1 MKLKI
6 KVKRIN
12 KNLPMPTIIDKGEW
26 VDLRAS
32 KDVKIEGPQ
41 SGVLKY
47 HMFEGERVGHREV
60 KFSNELVP
68 LGIAMQL
75 PKGFEAHILPRS
87 STFKNFGIIL
97 GNMMGIVD
105 SSYCG
110 DNDEWLFN
118 AIALRDCIFA
128 EGERICQ
135 FRIQLSQKAN
145 IFQKLRWLFSNGI
158 EFVEVENLGNPD
170 REGIGSTGVK

>member
-1 MKLKI
+1 MPEVI
-6 KVKRIN
+6 K
-12 KNLPMPTIIDKGEW
+12 KGDW

-32 KDVKIEGPQ
+32 KDIKIEGPQ

-47 HMFEGERVGHREV
+47 HMFGGEKVGHREV
-60 KFSNELVP
+60 TFNNELVP

-75 PKGFEAHILPRS
+75 PEGFEAHILPRS
-87 STFKNFGIIL
+87 STFKNFGIIM
-97 GNMMGIVD
+97 GNSTGIVD

-118 AIALRDCIFA
+118 AVALRDCIFA

-135 FRIQLSQKAN
+135 FRIQLSQNAT
-145 IFQKLRWLFSNGI
+145 FLQKLRWLLSSGI
-158 EFVEVENLGNPD
+158 EFVEVKHLKNPD
-170 REGIGSTGVK
+170 RKGIGSTGVK

>member
-12 KNLPMPTIIDKGEW
+12 KNIQLPTIIDKGDW

-32 KDVKIEGPQ
+32 KDVKLEGPQ

-97 GNMMGIVD
+97 GNSMGIVD
-105 SSYCG
+105 ESYCG
-110 DNDEWLFN
+110 DSDEWLFN

-128 EGERICQ
+128 AGERIAQ
-135 FRIQLSQKAN
+135 FRIQLSQKAT
-145 IFQKLRWLFSNGI
+145 IWQKLKWLLSSGI
-158 EFVEVENLGNPD
+158 KLVEVEHLGNPD
-170 REGIGSTGVK
+170 RKGIGSTGVE